1 MYPCLRGAALVRELH
16 VYGQL
21 IPTLD
26 ASATNA
32 AQHVGFGRALMAR
45 AEGIAAEAGF
55 TSVAVISGVG
65 ARNYYRR
72 AVARSICAQLCA
84 LSRRVRG

>member
-1 MYPCLRGAALVRELH
+1 MTLPTLMEITPRRAGVFDSLRGAALVRELH

-26 ASATNA
+26 ASSTA

-45 AEGIAAEAGF
+45 AEQIAAEAGF
-55 TSVAVISGVG
+55 TAMAVISGVG
-65 ARNYYRR
+65 ARNYYR
-72 AVARSICAQLCA
+72 
-84 LSRRVRG
+84 